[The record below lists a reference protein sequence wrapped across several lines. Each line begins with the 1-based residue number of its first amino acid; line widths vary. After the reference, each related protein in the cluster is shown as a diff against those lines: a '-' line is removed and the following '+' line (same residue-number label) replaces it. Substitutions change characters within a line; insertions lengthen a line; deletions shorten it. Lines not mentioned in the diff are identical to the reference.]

1 MDQTVSLQ
9 SDVITKSMPE
19 SIIVMKLNGDDK
31 YFEIDGISKALLEQ
45 IEKKECTKQSL
56 LSFLNESLP
65 QFTNEQ
71 LNLKLEKY
79 LQELLDKDIINT
91 KI

>member
-9 SDVITKSMPE
+9 SDVITKSMPD

-31 YFEIDGISKALLEQ
+31 YFEIDGISKTLLEQ

-56 LSFLNESLP
+56 QSFLKESLP